1 MYAEDYYAG
10 GDINLVP
17 GQSVDPNHLGEED
30 EDSNEFIMTTDNGET
45 AGSEISKDGD
55 RMVEGATSPL
65 KESTSVEVIIVD
77 SDQESAP
84 GIETSMQE
92 AKPSDNQG
100 ELESNNLVPSS
111 PLADRSEMEI
121 EASPGREMD
130 IDSIN
135 DLDTGL
141 KTASEEATAHE
152 GSFRATIASIHINPS
167 EKTAAISDLPSPVL
181 AAAPPSEDKI
191 VSTQFVD
198 TEENVQIFAVSK
210 PIETVEQAPDTAPH
224 ETVTENFSQVD
235 AHYDGEDVAVSGED
249 ENVKGSENVL
259 LSEQEPEVE
268 ARPKE
273 DEEILMKEKTTSV
286 VHERET
292 GK

>member
-1 MYAEDYYAG
+1 MAAFPSHSAPNPEVLPAIQIPNPWAGPETYAEDYYAG

-55 RMVEGATSPL
+55 RMVEGTTSPL

-100 ELESNNLVPSS
+100 ELESDNLVPSS

-121 EASPGREMD
+121 GASPGREMD

-135 DLDTGL
+135 DVDTGL

-152 GSFRATIASIHINPS
+152 GSFSVHQLHLFT
-167 EKTAAISDLPSPVL
+167 L
-181 AAAPPSEDKI
+181 
-191 VSTQFVD
+191 
-198 TEENVQIFAVSK
+198 
-210 PIETVEQAPDTAPH
+210 
-224 ETVTENFSQVD
+224 
-235 AHYDGEDVAVSGED
+235 
-249 ENVKGSENVL
+249 
-259 LSEQEPEVE
+259 
-268 ARPKE
+268 
-273 DEEILMKEKTTSV
+273 TTSKKNSGNLGDTFTCFSCRPTV
-286 VHERET
+286 R
-292 GK
+292 G